1 MTLLL
6 LFKLGLQF
14 KLPLAMRTTYAR
26 HEQNI
31 YNWITAIFRQK
42 ELIMFFGKIK
52 HKEDWYQIQ
61 KFTFRVYM
69 MINVSTKY
77 FIFNTEML
85 FINPVAKIN

>member
-1 MTLLL
+1 
-6 LFKLGLQF
+6 
-14 KLPLAMRTTYAR
+14 MRTTYAR

-42 ELIMFFGKIK
+42 ELIIFFGKIK
-52 HKEDWYQIQ
+52 HKEDWYQLQ
-61 KFTFRVYM
+61 KFTFLVYM

-77 FIFNTEML
+77 IILTLKCF